1 MTIKQYKK
9 LARAKAHANRTSYQ
23 SELDTLSR
31 ENGYDSWGPFQAHLR
46 AAPVNGTDETH
57 VDRVADLLEA
67 LRLCMGRGK
76 HLVVNRGG
84 NTAVELHLIEEL
96 REYIATL
103 GGGPV
108 ERIRYTTDFTDIDLD
123 TARRERLT
131 HVTTSRGFRRIVE
144 DGDHTVSGPD
154 AILSP
159 ANAIARLSDRAII
172 EATTE
177 VTLAIGRSSKGLAIR
192 TDTMGRTTITKS
204 GVTGSDPVRAFVEAC
219 DLGGAG
225 PDREEIAAL
234 LEDAL
239 HGYLAEPRGT
249 NIHEYVEG
257 YEFYGDGFHRT
268 PDEDQKRILRYAIAD
283 YLENEAEDAARTPA
297 PFHLDDF
304 PILRG
309 PVQPYANAHELRK
322 AWDLPRRDRPTGL
335 REIPFVPAWNAL
347 AEDRLPRS
355 TDSDRKD
362 VLHDYFRQICLV
374 LGDRGEGYF
383 ESQARNALYGFILM
397 HREDPARTSPTSLP
411 GVVDMMRDIQ
421 SSAAVRHMGSQDENA
436 DSMAEEIET
445 RVLAIS
451 DKRVRGEVAEA
462 LSGVLKAAPNERS
475 GILGTADLMLLPF
488 KNAFIRRL
496 TS

>member
-31 ENGYDSWGPFQAHLR
+31 ENGYDSWGPFQAYLR

-67 LRLCMGRGK
+67 LRLCMGHGK

-144 DGDHTVSGPD
+144 DGEHMTLNPD

-192 TDTMGRTTITKS
+192 PDTVGGTTIS
-204 GVTGSDPVRAFVEAC
+204 RSDGKPDRVRAFIDAC
-219 DLGGAG
+219 DLSGAG

-234 LEDAL
+234 LEDSL

-283 YLENEAEDAARTPA
+283 YLENEVEDVARP
-297 PFHLDDF
+297 PLSFQLDEF
-304 PILRG
+304 PILQG
-309 PVQPYANAHELRK
+309 PVQPYAHAHDLRK
-322 AWDLPRRDRPTGL
+322 AWDLPRRERPIEL
-335 REIPFVPAWNAL
+335 REVPFVPAWNAL
-347 AEDRLPRS
+347 AEDRLPRG
-355 TDSDRKD
+355 TGGDRKD
-362 VLHDYFRQICLV
+362 VHHDYFRQICLV

-383 ESQARNALYGFILM
+383 ESQARSALYGLILM
-397 HREDPARTSPTSLP
+397 HREDPARTGPTSLP
-411 GVVDMMRDIQ
+411 GVVDMLRDIQ
-421 SSAAVRHMGSQDENA
+421 SSAAVRHMGATDENA

-462 LSGVLKAAPNERS
+462 LSGVLTAAPNERS